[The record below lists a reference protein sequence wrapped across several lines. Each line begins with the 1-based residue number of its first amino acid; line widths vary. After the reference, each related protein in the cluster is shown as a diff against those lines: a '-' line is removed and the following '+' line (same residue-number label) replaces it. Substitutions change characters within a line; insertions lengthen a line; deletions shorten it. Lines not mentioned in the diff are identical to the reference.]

1 MLHIPHKPMKR
12 SEKAIIPNCQ
22 PNNSG
27 NRCALG
33 SVPGRVATT
42 MRTIRLPM
50 FRLVRRAVIIR
61 RMYSVPENITMFSAG
76 AAAIGAVYPMIMA
89 HTGGHG
95 LPCPLRTLTG
105 VPCPF
110 CGLTTATVA
119 LAHGEWAAAAKTSP
133 LAYLVAILAVG
144 TAPVLVARVFG
155 LAPLPRPASG
165 VSRRRVSKVMIVIV
179 GLSWLFQLHRYG
191 FI

>member
-1 MLHIPHKPMKR
+1 MP
-12 SEKAIIPNCQ
+12 AN
-22 PNNSG
+22 
-27 NRCALG
+27 
-33 SVPGRVATT
+33 
-42 MRTIRLPM
+42 RLPM
-50 FRLVRRAVIIR
+50 SRLVRRTVIIR

-95 LPCPLRTLTG
+95 LPCPLRSLTG

-119 LAHGEWAAAAKTSP
+119 LTHGQLATAAKTSP
-133 LAYLVAILAVG
+133 LACLVAILAVAM
-144 TAPVLVARVFG
+144 APVLVARLFG
-155 LAPLPRPASG
+155 LAPLPRRASNLTRQRI
-165 VSRRRVSKVMIVIV
+165 SRVMIVIV
-179 GLSWLFQLHRYG
+179 ALSWLFQLHRYG